1 MQLIQIIS
9 HNIFSFILVISGIVF
24 IHEFGHFIVARLCG
38 VKVEQFSIGFG
49 KKLFSFK
56 DKKNT
61 EWKFCLLPFGG
72 YVKMYGD
79 ANGASIPNFELV
91 KTMSENDKKISFIA
105 KNVYQRMAIVFA
117 GPLANII
124 LAIVIFTILFKINGI
139 ATISNVIDDVVDKSP
154 AMKAGLKPKDE
165 IIEVNG
171 KQVNDF
177 NEIKSIILFSVDEK
191 VQLVV
196 KRKNKIID
204 MTIAPEYLETKDM
217 IGDKTRI
224 KVIGIIAAEAVYE
237 NANLWR
243 SFVEANKESYQI
255 SVNILRTIGHLIT
268 GYIPVKELGG
278 PVKIAR
284 YSSKT
289 IEMGWN
295 VVLWFC
301 ALISLNLAIMNL
313 LPIPVLDGGHLFF
326 YIIEAIIR
334 KPVSPKIQMIGFK
347 IGFALV
353 LALMIF
359 TTLNDIRNLFVK

>member
-24 IHEFGHFIVARLCG
+24 IHEFGHFFVARLCG

-79 ANGASIPNFELV
+79 SNGASIPDFDLV
-91 KTMSENDKKISFIA
+91 KKMSENDKKISFIA

-124 LAIVIFTILFKINGI
+124 LAIVIFTILFRINGI
-139 ATISNVIDDVVDKSP
+139 ARISNIIDDVVDKSP

-171 KQVNDF
+171 KEVFDF
-177 NEIKSIILFSVDEK
+177 NQIKTTIIFSVDEQIEFK
-191 VQLVV
+191 V
-196 KRKNKIID
+196 KRKDKIID
-204 MTIAPEYLETKDM
+204 FAITPEYVETKDM
-217 IGDKTRI
+217 VGDKTRI
-224 KVIGIIAAEAVYE
+224 KVIGIVAGEVFYDKV
-237 NANLWR
+237 NLWQ
-243 SFVEANKESYQI
+243 SFIEANEESYQI
-255 SVNILRTIGHLIT
+255 SVNIIRTLGHLII

-313 LPIPVLDGGHLFF
+313 LPIPVLDGGHLFY
-326 YIIEAIIR
+326 YIIEAIIG
-334 KPVSPKIQMIGFK
+334 KPISPRIQMIGYK

-353 LALMIF
+353 LTLMIF
-359 TTLNDIRNLFVK
+359 TTFNDVRNLFVK